1 MTIRNP
7 NPVMNLFVIDGIT
20 SSQLG
25 KAQKPNAH
33 FADIA
38 RVVKSI
44 TGCVARHSN
53 AMSFTLPCAFVPLRA
68 RLFHKSR
75 REAGARY
82 CKCKGSG

>member
-33 FADIA
+33 IADIA
-38 RVVKSI
+38 LSK
-44 TGCVARHSN
+44 A
-53 AMSFTLPCAFVPLRA
+53 
-68 RLFHKSR
+68 
-75 REAGARY
+75 
-82 CKCKGSG
+82 

>member
-38 RVVKSI
+38 LSKACNWMR
-44 TGCVARHSN
+44 
-53 AMSFTLPCAFVPLRA
+53 
-68 RLFHKSR
+68 
-75 REAGARY
+75 GAAQ
-82 CKCKGSG
+82 